1 MKLDH
6 LTKEQKLA
14 LLDALEEK
22 ERRSRLKVDLY
33 VPNKGQLEV
42 HKSPHTL
49 RAVFSGNGGGKTTLG
64 VNEAKWA
71 VEGYNPI
78 TQSYTPVPCRVI
90 VVLDRPDKVE
100 QAWLPE
106 IKKWIN
112 IKGEQLQK
120 KGKPYYTQITFDNGS
135 FIQFMFHDAEP
146 LAFESIECDVVIFD
160 EPPPRHVYVALRRG
174 GRTKGRVA
182 KYLIIGTPIS
192 AAWMR
197 KEIYEPWAKGD
208 LKDTEC
214 FKFGTEVNKQN
225 LAEGYIETFSSVLS
239 DKEKRIRLH
248 GDFFDL
254 DGLALAHLF
263 QRDKHVLKR
272 DEYQWDKDKP
282 CVLAIDPHPSKN
294 HVAVLMGADEYG
306 PVYIKE
312 ISRKETPRTF
322 ARTLKQFIIGY
333 RVIDLTCDNLGS
345 ADMTGGE
352 GFKSF
357 IQVLKEEGL
366 QVRPTTYDDKHDED
380 WISRI
385 QDVLE
390 VPTEIDNF
398 GRKLPALRIMEGN
411 IGIISDL
418 ETVEWQKYR
427 NMDEYKQT
435 LNIAAKDYLACLKYA
450 LATNLSYTKKKDKV
464 FYKNKAAYGVGL
476 KHEHKMASQAKS
488 LTIKAKRRYI

>member
-1 MKLDH
+1 MNLKNLSKDE
-6 LTKEQKLA
+6 KIA
-14 LLDALEEK
+14 LLEALEEK
-22 ERRSRLKVDLY
+22 ERRSKLRVDLY
-33 VPNKGQLEV
+33 EPNEGQKTV
-42 HKSPHTL
+42 HASGATL
-49 RAVFSGNGGGKTTLG
+49 RAVFSGNGGGKTALG
-64 VNEAKWA
+64 VNEALWA
-71 VEGYNPI
+71 AFGYNPVLSVH
-78 TQSYTPVPCRVI
+78 THVPCRII

-100 QAWLPE
+100 QTWLPE
-106 IKKWIN
+106 IRKWTN
-112 IKGEQLQK
+112 LKPDQLQK

-174 GRTKGRVA
+174 GRTKGRIA

-214 FKFGTEVNKQN
+214 FKFGTEVNKGN
-225 LAEGYIETFSSVLS
+225 LANGYIETFSSVLS

-263 QRDKHVLKR
+263 DRTKHILKR
-272 DEYQWDKDKP
+272 SEYEWDKEKP
-282 CVLAIDPHPSKN
+282 CVLSIDPHPSKN
-294 HVAVLMGADEYG
+294 HVAILMGADEHG
-306 PVYIKE
+306 PVYLKE
-312 ISRKETPRTF
+312 ISRKETPRVF
-322 ARTLKQFIIGY
+322 ARTLKEFIKGY
-333 RVIDLTCDNLGS
+333 RIIDIICDNLGS
-345 ADMTGGE
+345 SDMTGGE

-390 VPTEIDNF
+390 VPTTADNF
-398 GRKLPALRIMEGN
+398 GQSLPALRIMEGN
-411 IGIISDL
+411 IGIVTDI
-418 ETVEWQKYR
+418 EVVEWQKFK

-435 LNIAAKDYLACLKYA
+435 LNIVARDYLACLKYA

-464 FYKNKAAYGVGL
+464 FYRNRPAYGIGL
-476 KHEHKMASQAKS
+476 KHEAAMSK
-488 LTIKAKRRYI
+488 KAQQFSIRVKRR

>member
-14 LLDALEEK
+14 LLEALEEK
-22 ERRSRLKVDLY
+22 ERRSKLKVDTY
-33 VPNKGQLEV
+33 VPNDGQKQV
-42 HKSPHTL
+42 HTSPATL
-49 RAVFSGNGGGKTTLG
+49 RAVFSGNGGGKTALG
-64 VNEAKWA
+64 VNEALWA
-71 VEGYNPI
+71 AFGFNPVLNSH
-78 TQSYTPVPCRVI
+78 THVPCRII

-100 QAWLPE
+100 QVWLPE
-106 IKKWIN
+106 IKKWTVL
-112 IKGEQLQK
+112 KPEQLRK
-120 KGKPYYTQITFDNGS
+120 NGKPYYNQIMFENGS
-135 FIQFMFHDAEP
+135 HIQFMFHDAEP
-146 LAFESIECDVVIFD
+146 LAFESIECDVVVFD

-182 KYLIIGTPIS
+182 RYLIIGTPIS

-197 KEIYEPWAKGD
+197 KEIYEPWAKGE

-214 FKFGTEVNKQN
+214 FKFGTEVNKKN
-225 LAEGYIETFSSVLS
+225 LADGYIESFSSVLS

-263 QRDKHVLKR
+263 DRTKHVLKR
-272 DEYQWDKDKP
+272 SEYQWDKEKP

-294 HVAVLMGADEYG
+294 HVAILMGADEHG
-306 PVYIKE
+306 PVYLKE
-312 ISRKETPRTF
+312 ISRKETPRVF
-322 ARTLKQFIIGY
+322 ARTLKQFIQGY
-333 RVIDLTCDNLGS
+333 RIIDIICDNLGS
-345 ADMTGGE
+345 SEMTGGE

-390 VPTEIDNF
+390 VPNETDNF
-398 GRKLPALRIMEGN
+398 GNKVPALRIMEGN
-411 IGIISDL
+411 PGIVSDV

-435 LNIAAKDYLACLKYA
+435 LNITSKDYLSCLKYA

-464 FYKNKAAYGVGL
+464 FYRNKAAYGIGL
-476 KHEHKMASQAKS
+476 KHEHTLASQAKAFS
-488 LTIKAKRRYI
+488 LRAKRR

>member
-6 LTKEQKLA
+6 LTKEEKLA
-14 LLDALEEK
+14 LLEALEEK
-22 ERRSRLKVDLY
+22 ERRSKLRVDTY
-33 VPNKGQLEV
+33 VPNPGQIDV
-42 HKSPHTL
+42 HQSPHTL

-64 VNEAKWA
+64 VNEALWA
-71 VEGYNPI
+71 AYGYNPVLSSH
-78 TQSYTPVPCRVI
+78 THVPCRVI
-90 VVLDRPDKVE
+90 IVLDRPDKVE

-106 IKKWIN
+106 IRKWTN
-112 IKGEQLQK
+112 IKPEQLRK
-120 KGKPYYTQITFDNGS
+120 NGKPYYTQIVFENGS
-135 FIQFMFHDAEP
+135 YIQFMFHDAEH

-174 GRTKGRVA
+174 GRTKGRKA

-197 KEIYEPWAKGD
+197 KEIYEPWAKGE

-214 FKFGTEVNKQN
+214 FKFGTEVNKNN
-225 LAEGYIETFSSVLS
+225 LADGYIETFSSVLS

-263 QRDKHVLKR
+263 DRTKHILKR
-272 DEYQWDKDKP
+272 SEYEWDKNKP

-294 HVAVLMGADEYG
+294 HVAILMGADEYG

-312 ISRKETPRTF
+312 VSRKETPRVF
-322 ARTLKQFIIGY
+322 AQTLKKFIAGY

-345 ADMTGGE
+345 SDMTGGE

-385 QDVLE
+385 QQVLE
-390 VPTEIDNF
+390 IPNEDNNF
-398 GRKLPALRIMEGN
+398 GTKIPPLRIMEGN
-411 IGIISDL
+411 QGIISDI
-418 ETVEWQKYR
+418 ETVEWMKFR
-427 NMDEYKQT
+427 NLDEYKPT
-435 LNIAAKDYLACLKYA
+435 LNIGNKDYLACLKYA
-450 LATNLSYTKKKDKV
+450 LATNLTLKTKKDKV
-464 FYKNKAAYGVGL
+464 YYRNKPAYGLGL
-476 KHEHKMASQAKS
+476 KHESTMKAQAVRMKW
-488 LTIKAKRRYI
+488 KR

>member
-1 MKLDH
+1 MNLSH
-6 LTKEQKLA
+6 LSKDEKLA
-14 LLDALEEK
+14 LLEALEEK
-22 ERRSRLKVDLY
+22 ERRSKLKVDLY
-33 VPNKGQLEV
+33 VPNAGQASV
-42 HKSPHTL
+42 HKSPCTL
-49 RAVFSGNGGGKTTLG
+49 RAVFSGNGGGKTALG
-64 VNEAKWA
+64 VNEALWA
-71 VEGYNPI
+71 ALGYNPVLG
-78 TQSYTPVPCRVI
+78 TYTDVPCRVV

-106 IKKWIN
+106 IKKWIT
-112 IKGEQLQK
+112 IKQDMLQK
-120 KGKPYYTQITFDNGS
+120 KGKPYYTMIQFENGS

-146 LAFESIECDVVIFD
+146 LAFESIEVDVVIFD
-160 EPPPRHVYVALRRG
+160 EPPPRHVYIALRRG
-174 GRTKGRVA
+174 GRTKGRKA

-214 FKFGTEVNKQN
+214 FKFGTEVNKSN

-263 QRDKHVLKR
+263 DRTHHILTRDAYR
-272 DEYQWDKDKP
+272 WDKEKP

-294 HVAVLMGADEYG
+294 HVAILMGADEYG
-306 PVYIKE
+306 PVYLKE
-312 ISRKETPRTF
+312 ISRKETPRMF
-322 ARTLKQFIIGY
+322 ARTLKEFIKGY
-333 RVIDLTCDNLGS
+333 RIIDIICDNLGS
-345 ADMTGGE
+345 SDMTGGE

-380 WISRI
+380 WISRV

-390 VPTEIDNF
+390 IPEHPDNF
-398 GRKLPALRIMEGN
+398 GMRRPSLRILEGN
-411 IGIISDL
+411 TGIISDI

-435 LNIAAKDYLACLKYA
+435 LNIASKDYIACLKYA

-464 FYKNKAAYGVGL
+464 FYRNKAAYGVGL
-476 KHEHKMASQAKS
+476 KHEQRMTGQVAKAFN
-488 LTIKAKRRYI
+488 LKVRRR